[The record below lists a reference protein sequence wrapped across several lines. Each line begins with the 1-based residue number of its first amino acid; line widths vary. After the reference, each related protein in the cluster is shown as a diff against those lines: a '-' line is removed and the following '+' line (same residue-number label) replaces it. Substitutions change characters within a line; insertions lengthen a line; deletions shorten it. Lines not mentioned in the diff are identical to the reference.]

1 MTPLTTNTE
10 SEPAWRYA
18 AFISYSHRDR
28 AAAEWLHKALET
40 YRPPRGLL
48 PDGASHHELKPVFL
62 DRAELPS
69 SSDLAASVRE
79 ALSAS
84 RFLIVVCSPA
94 AAQSRWVN
102 EEIRYFKS
110 LGRAAQVLALVVAGE
125 PASAAGAADDCLPAA
140 LRYVVDDAG
149 AITTDAGA
157 EPLAADI
164 RAGGDDAR
172 SALLKIAAGILAV
185 PLDQL
190 VQRDQ
195 ARRQRRLVQIAAAAI
210 AGCLAFAVISVV
222 AVQSRNEAER
232 QRRLAVQQSLTAQR
246 TADFMKSLFA
256 VSDPSEARG
265 QSITAREVL
274 DRGVQQIELQLH
286 DEPVVRADLMTT
298 LGEVYGSLGML
309 HEGLRLVELAQ
320 TLPALP
326 VTLTARQ
333 AAASGTLQLQ
343 QGNLEAAKASLQRA
357 RDLIENAQL
366 ADSALYV
373 RAENSLGEAY
383 WRQDNCVQAREAYRR
398 SLRASARIRSASPDG
413 WIAAEEGLAQCDM
426 DDGKFSAAEAGFR
439 RALERQ
445 LAATGEMHPR
455 AAELL
460 NEIGSL
466 KYFQGERAQAAE
478 YFERTLR
485 IERQVL
491 GAAHPTVTGTSNNLA
506 RVLLEERRFA
516 DARALLEPAAQAFS
530 REVSASDPNMTFVL
544 SNLALIEM
552 EQGNFE
558 AAQRDF
564 DAALHTAI
572 ANKHRLHG
580 PILGDLADLQC
591 RTGRAAAG
599 LKLLDEARPIV
610 AQRYPDDPWRLAH
623 LDNVRAGCLTLM
635 KRYAEAEALIA
646 SSIPAL
652 LRKWPP
658 DTLYGHDDLERSVQ
672 LYQLTGNQAKL
683 SQYRQLAQARAEG
696 APVAR

>member
-1 MTPLTTNTE
+1 MPPSTTAEAE
-10 SEPAWRYA
+10 SALRYA

-28 AAAEWLHKALET
+28 AAAEWLHRALET
-40 YRPPRGLL
+40 YRPPRGLV
-48 PDGASHHELKPVFL
+48 PDDASHHRLKPVFL
-62 DRAELPS
+62 DRAELPT
-69 SSDLAASVRE
+69 SSDLAASVRD
-79 ALSAS
+79 ALRAS

-125 PASAAGAADDCLPAA
+125 PASPAGAPDDCLPAA
-140 LRYVVDDAG
+140 LRYVVSDAG
-149 AITTDAGA
+149 VITADAGA

-164 RAGGDDAR
+164 RAGADDAR
-172 SALLKIAAGILAV
+172 AALLKIAAGMLGV
-185 PLDQL
+185 PLDRL

-195 ARRQRRLVQIAAAAI
+195 ARHQRRLIQVAASAM

-274 DRGVQQIELQLH
+274 DRGVQQIEFQLH
-286 DEPVVRADLMTT
+286 DEPVIRADLMTT

-326 VTLTARQ
+326 VALSARQ
-333 AAASGTLQLQ
+333 SAASGALQLQ
-343 QGNLEAAKASLQRA
+343 QGNLEAAKTSLERA

-373 RAENSLGEAY
+373 RIENSLGELY
-383 WRQDNCVQAREAYRR
+383 WRQDNCVQAREAYRS
-398 SLRASARIRSASPDG
+398 SLRASGHTRSAGPDG

-426 DDGKFSAAEAGFR
+426 DEGKFTAAELGFR

-466 KYFQGERAQAAE
+466 KYFQGDRAQATQ

-491 GAAHPTVTGTSNNLA
+491 GEGHPTVTATSNNLA

-530 REVSASDPNMTFVL
+530 GELSARDPNITFVL
-544 SNLALIEM
+544 SNLALIDM
-552 EQGNFE
+552 EQGNYGS
-558 AAQRDF
+558 ARGKF
-564 DAALHTAI
+564 DAALRTAI
-572 ANKHRLHG
+572 ANNHRLHG
-580 PILGDLADLQC
+580 PILGDLADLEC
-591 RTGRAAAG
+591 RSGDAGAG

-610 AQRYPDDPWRLAH
+610 AQRYPDDPWRVAH
-623 LDNVRAGCLTLM
+623 LDNVRAGCLTQL
-635 KRYAEAEALIA
+635 KRYAQAETLIA
-646 SSIPAL
+646 GSIAAVL
-652 LRKWPP
+652 KKWPP
-658 DTLYGHDDLERSVQ
+658 DTLYGHDDLERSMQ
-672 LYQLTGNQAKL
+672 LYRLTGNQAKL
-683 SQYRQLAQARAEG
+683 SEYRLLAQAKAEG

>member
-1 MTPLTTNTE
+1 MSLTANAE
-10 SEPAWRYA
+10 SESALHYA

-28 AAAEWLHKALET
+28 AAAEWLHRALET
-40 YRPPRGLL
+40 YRPPVGLV
-48 PDGASHHELKPVFL
+48 PDAATQHHLKPVFL

-69 SSDLAASVRE
+69 SSDLAATVRE

-94 AAQSRWVN
+94 AARSRWVN

-125 PASAAGAADDCLPAA
+125 PASPAGAPDDCLPPA
-140 LRYVVDDAG
+140 LRYLLDEAG
-149 AITTDAGA
+149 AITTDVGA

-164 RAGGDDAR
+164 RAGADDRRAG
-172 SALLKIAAGILAV
+172 LLKIAAGMLGV
-185 PLDQL
+185 PLDRL

-195 ARRQRRLVQIAAAAI
+195 ARRQRRLIQVAAAAI

-326 VTLTARQ
+326 LALSARQ
-333 AAASGTLQLQ
+333 SAASGALQLQ
-343 QGNLEAAKASLQRA
+343 QGNLDTARASLERA

-366 ADSALYV
+366 SDSTLYV
-373 RAENSLGEAY
+373 RIENSLGEVY
-383 WRQDNCVQAREAYRR
+383 WREDSCVPAREAYRR
-398 SLRASARIRSASPDG
+398 SLRASARTKGATADG

-426 DDGKFSAAEAGFR
+426 DEGKFAAAEAGFH

-445 LAATGEMHPR
+445 LASTGEMHPR

-460 NEIGSL
+460 NELGSL
-466 KYFQGERAQAAE
+466 EYFQGRRGTAAE

-491 GAAHPTVTGTSNNLA
+491 GGGHPTVTGTSNNLA

-516 DARALLEPAAQAFS
+516 DAQALLEPAAQAFS
-530 REVSASDPNMTFVL
+530 REVSAHDPNMTFVL

-552 EQGNFE
+552 EQGDYESARGN
-558 AAQRDF
+558 F
-564 DAALHTAI
+564 DAALRSAI

-580 PILGDLADLQC
+580 PILGDLADLEC
-591 RTGRAAAG
+591 RSGRPEAG
-599 LKLLDEARPIV
+599 LKLLDEARPIM

-623 LDNVRAGCLTLM
+623 LDNVRAGCLTRM
-635 KRYAEAEALIA
+635 KRYAQAEPLIA
-646 SSIPAL
+646 SSVPVV

-672 LYQLTGNQAKL
+672 LYQLTGNQVKL
-683 SQYRQLAQARAEG
+683 SQYRLLAQAKAEG

>member
-1 MTPLTTNTE
+1 MPLLSTAE
-10 SEPAWRYA
+10 SESPLRYA

-28 AAAEWLHKALET
+28 AAAEWLHRALET
-40 YRPPRGLL
+40 YRPPARLG
-48 PDGASHHELKPVFL
+48 PDGAPHPALKPVFL

-69 SSDLAASVRE
+69 SADLAASVRE
-79 ALSAS
+79 ALLAS

-125 PASAAGAADDCLPAA
+125 PAAPAGAPDDCLPPA
-140 LRYVVDDAG
+140 LRYRVDEAG
-149 AITTDAGA
+149 AVTRQAGA

-164 RAGGDDAR
+164 RPGADDAR
-172 SALLKIAAGILAV
+172 AALLKIAAGMLGV
-185 PLDQL
+185 PLDRL

-195 ARRQRRLVQIAAAAI
+195 ARRQRRLVQITAAAS
-210 AGCLAFAVISVV
+210 AGCLAFALISVV

-274 DRGVQQIELQLH
+274 DRGVQQIESQLH
-286 DEPVVRADLMTT
+286 EEPVVRADLMTT

-320 TLPALP
+320 TLPGLPLALS
-326 VTLTARQ
+326 ARQ
-333 AAASGTLQLQ
+333 SAAGGALQLQ
-343 QGNLEAAKASLQRA
+343 QGNLDTARTSLERA
-357 RDLIENAQL
+357 RDLIEDAQL
-366 ADSALYV
+366 SDSALYV
-373 RAENSLGEAY
+373 RIENSLGEVY
-383 WRQDNCVQAREAYRR
+383 WRQDSCAQARVAYRT
-398 SLRASARIRSASPDG
+398 SLRASARLRDAPADG

-426 DDGKFSAAEAGFR
+426 DEGKFAAAESGFR
-439 RALERQ
+439 RALARQ

-460 NEIGSL
+460 NELGSL
-466 KYFQGERAQAAE
+466 EYFRGQRAAAAQ

-491 GAAHPTVTGTSNNLA
+491 GEGHPTVTGTSNNLA

-516 DARALLEPAAQAFS
+516 DAQALLAPAAQAFS
-530 REVSASDPNMTFVL
+530 REVSAHDPNMTFVL

-552 EQGNFE
+552 EQGNYQ
-558 AAQRDF
+558 AAHGNF

-572 ANKHRLHG
+572 ATRHRLHG
-580 PILGDLADLQC
+580 PVLTDLADLEC
-591 RTGRAAAG
+591 RSGHPEAG
-599 LKLLDEARPIV
+599 LKLLDEARPIL
-610 AQRYPDDPWRLAH
+610 AQRYPDDAWRLAH
-623 LDNVRAGCLTLM
+623 LDNVRAGCLTRL
-635 KRYAEAEALIA
+635 KRYTEAEGLIA
-646 SSIPAL
+646 SSIPVMLA
-652 LRKWPP
+652 KWPP

-683 SQYRQLAQARAEG
+683 SHYRLLAEARAEG
-696 APVAR
+696 AAAPR